1 MIQPIV
7 IQRNT
12 RVYISP
18 NVYAR
23 KFGTELILL
32 DFSRGEY
39 FGLDDVGAEIWRHF
53 ERGDSLG
60 TTADALAE
68 TFDVTREQAFCD
80 VRALATSMQAN
91 SLVNLVRDDDG
102 NDGEGRPEES

>member
-1 MIQPIV
+1 MIQAIV
-7 IQRNT
+7 IHRNT

-23 KFGTELILL
+23 EFGTELILL

-60 TTADALAE
+60 VTADALTE
-68 TFDVTREQAFCD
+68 TFDVTREQALRD
-80 VRALATSMQAN
+80 VRALATSMRAS
-91 SLVNLVRDDDG
+91 SLVNLVGDDER
-102 NDGEGRPEES
+102 NDEE

>member
-1 MIQPIV
+1 MIH
-7 IQRNT
+7 RNT
-12 RVYISP
+12 RVHISP

-23 KFGTELILL
+23 EFGSELILL

-60 TTADALAE
+60 ATADALTE
-68 TFDVTREQAFCD
+68 IFDVAEEQAFCD
-80 VRALATSMQAN
+80 VRALAASMQASFLL
-91 SLVNLVRDDDG
+91 SLVN
-102 NDGEGRPEES
+102 DGEEGGGDERP